1 MSKISTDVDTPDP
14 SGSAVQREI
23 ESVMLRRLEEQHTD
37 WHRVIWKAVA
47 LELGLSSIWQKAAPD
62 AVWKTE
68 SGEII
73 IAESYAR
80 VGELKPGHRR
90 KLAMDALKLLAIKQ
104 TLPEGKNVRY
114 LLIVPEE
121 LTGKL
126 NSGSWF
132 SAALRISAEIVPVT
146 LLKNEKQKLSD
157 ATNLQAQ
164 GQARTTKTRKPPTN
178 D

>member
-1 MSKISTDVDTPDP
+1 MSKALSVVVTPDP
-14 SGSAVQREI
+14 SDSAAQREI
-23 ESVMLRRLEEQHTD
+23 ESVMLIRLEEQHPD

-47 LELGLSSIWQKAAPD
+47 LELGLSSVWQKAAPD
-62 AVWKTE
+62 AVWETE

-114 LLIVPEE
+114 ILIVPEE

-126 NSGSWF
+126 NGDCWF
-132 SAALRISAEIVPVT
+132 SAALRVSAEIVPVT
-146 LLKNEKQKLSD
+146 LLENEKQKLSD
-157 ATNLQAQ
+157 ATNLQAH
-164 GQARTTKTRKPPTN
+164 GQARTAKTRKPPTN